1 LECAH
6 RALLHTLG
14 QRRRFND
21 RENRRERPVRRT
33 IMLVR
38 AAFISVVS
46 MRAVLMRMFVIVAVL
61 VMVFG

>member
-1 LECAH
+1 MLIRVKLRYA
-6 RALLHTLG
+6 
-14 QRRRFND
+14 F
-21 RENRRERPVRRT
+21 RPVRRT

-61 VMVFG
+61 VMVFE